1 MMGTF
6 KERLNWLA
14 MHGVVRA
21 GANYSA
27 RRGDPQARFV
37 ADPAV
42 RANPVP
48 FFEELRSQGPLVR
61 ARVAYLTVDHAL
73 AQELLRSDDFRVIN
87 AGRGLPAPLRWMER
101 RTRADLLHPLLPPSL
116 LAVEPPEHTRY
127 RKTVS
132 SVFTSRAVA
141 ALRDQVEDTA
151 AGLLDELSGGGVV
164 DVVDRYC
171 SQLPVAIISEI
182 LGVPDEDRSKV
193 LEFGEMAAPSLDF
206 GLSWRQFQTV
216 QHGLIGFNYWL
227 ERHLDSLRRNPG
239 DNLMSQLI
247 VASEDGVRLDETE
260 LRGVAGL
267 VLAAGFETTVNLL
280 GNGIRMLINAPD
292 QLAILRD
299 DPSLWPNAV
308 EEILRLDSPVQLTGR
323 VARDD
328 TVVAGTPV
336 KRGEFVVIYLAA
348 ASRDPAVFDDPH
360 RFDVRRPNAGRH
372 LAFSGGRHFCL
383 GAALARMEGEVGLR
397 SFFTRFPDAQLAGEG
412 SRRDT
417 RVLRGWARLPVRL
430 GAPAAVPR

>member
-1 MMGTF
+1 
-6 KERLNWLA
+6 
-14 MHGVVRA
+14 
-21 GANYSA
+21 
-27 RRGDPQARFV
+27 
-37 ADPAV
+37 
-42 RANPVP
+42 
-48 FFEELRSQGPLVR
+48 
-61 ARVAYLTVDHAL
+61 
-73 AQELLRSDDFRVIN
+73 
-87 AGRGLPAPLRWMER
+87 
-101 RTRADLLHPLLPPSL
+101 
-116 LAVEPPEHTRY
+116 
-127 RKTVS
+127 
-132 SVFTSRAVA
+132 
-141 ALRDQVEDTA
+141 
-151 AGLLDELSGGGVV
+151 
-164 DVVDRYC
+164 
-171 SQLPVAIISEI
+171 
-182 LGVPDEDRSKV
+182 
-193 LEFGEMAAPSLDF
+193 LDF